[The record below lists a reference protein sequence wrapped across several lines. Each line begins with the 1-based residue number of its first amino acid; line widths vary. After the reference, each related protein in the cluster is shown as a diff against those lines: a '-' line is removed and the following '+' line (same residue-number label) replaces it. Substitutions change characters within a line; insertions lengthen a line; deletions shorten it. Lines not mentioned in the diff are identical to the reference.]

1 MMSAYDDMTTSGRGP
16 PRLSRGRPS
25 GLSDPR
31 RKGASGAALPALGL
45 RFRFG
50 SPIWRAIPQADFSRL
65 LLKVPLRWRGSLRL
79 QMIRR
84 GSTGQGRPHGFARF
98 YHAPIARGWRAFRPP
113 VAPLEPENGA
123 LYLRLA
129 QLDPHHRPRPD
140 RPFAASGAED
150 SLRHGGQGRAGAV
163 RGHQAPGVGRDCRR
177 GQTFG
182 AVFRQRALAR
192 RHVDQLEDD
201 IGFDLAPA
209 QG

>member
-1 MMSAYDDMTTSGRGP
+1 MTLSRAAERALGSAPEGRFRRGP
-16 PRLSRGRPS
+16 
-25 GLSDPR
+25 
-31 RKGASGAALPALGL
+31 SGARLAFPL
-45 RFRFG
+45 RVSYIARHSTG
-50 SPIWRAIPQADFSRL
+50 GFSRL

-98 YHAPIARGWRAFRPP
+98 HHAPIARGWRAFRPP

-150 SLRHGGQGRAGAV
+150 GLRHGRQGRAGAV

-201 IGFDLAPA
+201 IGFDRACA
-209 QG
+209 RSTSSWAKARRA